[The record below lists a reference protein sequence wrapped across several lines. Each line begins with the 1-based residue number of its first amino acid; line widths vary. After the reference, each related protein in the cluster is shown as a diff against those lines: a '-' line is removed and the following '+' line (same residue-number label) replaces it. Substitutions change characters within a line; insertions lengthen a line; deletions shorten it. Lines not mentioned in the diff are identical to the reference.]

1 LSLLPR
7 RSRTSASALPYVSA
21 AAELVTLQGG
31 GCLVAYR
38 VVAPIANLP
47 RLPVDLLT
55 LYHLRRRGAFPEPLR
70 GGPPAVTAYLDAYHG
85 KPRTTV
91 VDEVVLTLRARTR
104 QEALTLRGQ
113 YRDPALEPMS
123 GYGLLSFLRRA
134 TTFSPEDPNF
144 EGVTA
149 LADAIVPFEVE
160 ARRGPLAT
168 SAVYPQRLAMIV
180 ATEPPAET
188 EPALLRHLLARPE
201 PVLVTAHWSPEPLT
215 ATAAATRAALRHQR
229 AGGQES
235 LADEEARELTRE
247 LFAGNRQA
255 GPLSITLTVPYGDAN
270 ALQSVAVPRT
280 TWENSTG
287 WLCREPG
294 IDSAAAFLS
303 QYHRPELVSHR
314 PRVTS
319 RTFLDLVTLRQTL
332 PEAEAFAHFD
342 GTAHEVQPFSPYID
356 DVGHSLIVGPTG
368 TGKSV
373 FLGHLTMAA
382 LSAGLQVTLFDQH
395 QGFTKLSRH
404 VGGAT
409 TLCAHDAPLDNPF
422 RRPLT
427 RPLARWWDVF
437 LCATVPEASSALRA
451 EALRIL
457 YEQPEDQRDFGVIL
471 DLMAH
476 AGVDISELL
485 PWYDGDREAV
495 FHPANDLLPE
505 APHVEHYDLTQVYA
519 EPLILSYL
527 TTRVMDQLGVGRRLL
542 VFDEAWA
549 AFETDYLRAF
559 LASGL
564 RTARKLGGAFLFA
577 AQRPQDFHGWHENIL
592 TRVFL
597 PNPNLTLEDAQAIAP
612 VTEPFVDA
620 VRAAIPRRDYVVS
633 RGTHWATLRLDLADA
648 SELLDLHKPPTGG
661 PRVLHIA

>member
-1 LSLLPR
+1 
-7 RSRTSASALPYVSA
+7 
-21 AAELVTLQGG
+21 
-31 GCLVAYR
+31 
-38 VVAPIANLP
+38 
-47 RLPVDLLT
+47 
-55 LYHLRRRGAFPEPLR
+55 
-70 GGPPAVTAYLDAYHG
+70 
-85 KPRTTV
+85 
-91 VDEVVLTLRARTR
+91 
-104 QEALTLRGQ
+104 
-113 YRDPALEPMS
+113 
-123 GYGLLSFLRRA
+123 
-134 TTFSPEDPNF
+134 
-144 EGVTA
+144 
-149 LADAIVPFEVE
+149 
-160 ARRGPLAT
+160 
-168 SAVYPQRLAMIV
+168 
-180 ATEPPAET
+180 
-188 EPALLRHLLARPE
+188 
-201 PVLVTAHWSPEPLT
+201 
-215 ATAAATRAALRHQR
+215 
-229 AGGQES
+229 
-235 LADEEARELTRE
+235 
-247 LFAGNRQA
+247 
-255 GPLSITLTVPYGDAN
+255 
-270 ALQSVAVPRT
+270 
-280 TWENSTG
+280 
-287 WLCREPG
+287 
-294 IDSAAAFLS
+294 
-303 QYHRPELVSHR
+303 
-314 PRVTS
+314 
-319 RTFLDLVTLRQTL
+319 
-332 PEAEAFAHFD
+332 
-342 GTAHEVQPFSPYID
+342 
-356 DVGHSLIVGPTG
+356 
-368 TGKSV
+368 
-373 FLGHLTMAA
+373 MAA
-382 LSAGLQVTLFDQH
+382 LWARLQVTLFDQH
-395 QGFTKLSRH
+395 QGFTKRSRH

-409 TLCAHDAPLDNPF
+409 TVCAHDAPLDNPVRRAL
-422 RRPLT
+422 RRP
-427 RPLARWWDVF
+427 RARWCDVF

-476 AGVDISELL
+476 AGVDISEPM

-648 SELLDLHKPPTGG
+648 PELLDLHKPPTGG